1 MIVSHATLI
10 KKYVLN
16 ACKMSRKGVKLV
28 NIDATTVASVKVATI
43 ETQVKHYKAA
53 TYCLIE

>member
-16 ACKMSRKGVKLV
+16 ACKMSRKGVKSV

-43 ETQVKHYKAA
+43 EIQVK
-53 TYCLIE
+53 LL